1 MEFDLIRGI
10 RLATSFLTILPIC
23 PKDKIKN
30 EEFARSIIYFSLAG
44 LVLGL
49 FNLCF
54 LYFAQYASSLSF
66 NIDQFIFQINK
77 LMPWFVDSGLALAAE
92 SLTLEFN
99 LMNPW
104 FIAVALVLI
113 NTCVTGGLHL
123 DGLMDSFDGI
133 ACGKTTRKDILVV
146 MKDSCVGAFGSMAG
160 SIALIVQVV
169 ALAQLDYTNNFN
181 QIALLVLLVPTMSR
195 FMMVLAIL
203 FQVEGKTAAAVGS
216 SLAMFKKYQ
225 KTAID
230 IIINLVWIKLAAI
243 IYISQ
248 VAISLDKLIQLDL
261 IIIPWMIAS
270 WFIYQWLKFK
280 LKGHNGDSMGAGLV
294 INETLFLLVLATF

>member
-1 MEFDLIRGI
+1 MEFDIIRGF

-77 LMPWFVDSGLALAAE
+77 LMPWFIDWGLALAPE
-92 SLTLEFN
+92 SLTLKFN

-104 FIAVALVLI
+104 FIAIVLVLI

-133 ACGKTTRKDILVV
+133 ACGKTSRKDILVV

-169 ALAQLDYTNNFN
+169 ALAQLDYANNFN
-181 QIALLVLLVPTMSR
+181 QIALLVLLLPTMSR

-203 FQVEGKTAAAVGS
+203 FQVETKPTG

-230 IIINLVWIKLAAI
+230 IIVNLVWIKLAAI
-243 IYISQ
+243 VYISQ

-270 WFIYQWLKFK
+270 WFVYKWLGFK

-294 INETLFLLVLATF
+294 INESLFLLMLAVL